1 MYFLF
6 AGNTHIN
13 NPLISTRL
21 VFDFN
26 LYSSLLI
33 PGFLQGMFFAGLL
46 AWRSYQEE
54 RLADRLLA
62 LILLLLCFHLGQY
75 LLGFGGWYDAE
86 GVYSTF
92 MFYFPFHNFPLI
104 APLIYFYFYSLTNRQ
119 WTFQRRDWLHFIPGF
134 IAYLP
139 YLYFILYDWGW
150 VKLIQGAEFIG
161 QGGTQGPAVVRYQF
175 LVEEVSGHVGIIFI
189 LLYGI
194 LTIRNYRRY
203 RRYLVANFAD
213 EVRNELGWLR
223 NLLVLVTVGLSLNIL
238 VYAGIYLGVLQSGY
252 IDYWKGYFVLSV
264 VVYFLSV
271 FGYSQTSQLSGRL
284 AFPVLPSSEAGKEG
298 IAMVNDQEL
307 ANMRGKLLE
316 HMAQQQPFL
325 DPEITLND
333 LAEQLRIPPG
343 QLSRIINQGFSCN
356 FSEFINRY
364 RVAHVQQLL
373 LQGEAQQ
380 FTLLAIALNSGFNS
394 KATFNRVFKK
404 MTGKTPGDFLADHR

>member
-1 MYFLF
+1 
-6 AGNTHIN
+6 
-13 NPLISTRL
+13 
-21 VFDFN
+21 
-26 LYSSLLI
+26 
-33 PGFLQGMFFAGLL
+33 MFFAGLL

-62 LILLLLCFHLGQY
+62 LILLLLCFHLAQY
-75 LLGFGGWYDAE
+75 MLGFGGWYDAE
-86 GVYSTF
+86 GAYSTF

-119 WTFQRRDWLHFIPGF
+119 WTFQRRDWLHFMPGF

-139 YLYFILYDWGW
+139 YLYFILHDWGW
-150 VKLIQGAEFIG
+150 IKLIQGGEFTQHG
-161 QGGTQGPAVVRYQF
+161 ETQGPAVVQFQF
-175 LVEEVSGHVGIIFI
+175 LVEEISSHLGIVSI
-189 LLYGI
+189 LIYGI

-203 RRYLVANFAD
+203 RRYLAANFAD

-223 NLLVLVTVGLSLNIL
+223 NLLVLVTMGLSLNML
-238 VYAGIYLGVLQSGY
+238 VYAGIYLSILQSGY

-271 FGYSQTSQLSGRL
+271 FGYSQTVQLSSRL
-284 AFPVLPSSEAGKEG
+284 AFPALPSSEAQKEG
-298 IAMVNDQEL
+298 PTIIDDQEL
-307 ANMRGKLLE
+307 GKLKERLLE
-316 HMAQQQPFL
+316 YMDREQPFL

-333 LAEQLRIPPG
+333 LAEQLGIPPG

-373 LQGEAQQ
+373 QQGEAQQ

-394 KATFNRVFKK
+394 KATFNRAFRKH
-404 MTGKTPGDFLADHR
+404 TGKSPGEYVAGQ